1 MDLTNYIYKI
11 FYPNTKKYTFYL
23 IVHGSFS
30 KMDHILG
37 QKILYKFKKIEINLV
52 SYPTTKQHNLKL
64 TAKKK
69 KKISSKYTH

>member
-1 MDLTNYIYKI
+1 MDITNYIYIYKI

-37 QKILYKFKKIEINLV
+37 QKTLYKFKKIEINPCIL
-52 SYPTTKQHNLKL
+52 SNHKATQLK
-64 TAKKK
+64 TDSKKAKKNL
-69 KKISSKYTH
+69 